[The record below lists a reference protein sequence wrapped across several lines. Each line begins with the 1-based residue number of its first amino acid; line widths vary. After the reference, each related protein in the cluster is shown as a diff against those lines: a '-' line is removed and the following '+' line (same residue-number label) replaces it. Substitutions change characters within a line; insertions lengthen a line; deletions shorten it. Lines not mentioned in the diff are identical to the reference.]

1 MDKKNIKK
9 FLIYSGSS
17 LKSALSQINKNGEGI
32 CFVISKSNI
41 LLGVLTDGDIRRN
54 FLKGTSLFDVVDNL
68 MNINF
73 TFCYFDQTESEIRK
87 KLKNNIKY
95 LPLLDRN
102 HKIVDLADNKKSHYI
117 PIIRPILNGN
127 EQKYLLDCIRSN
139 WISSQGQY
147 VIKFENIFSKIHN
160 NYYSLAVSNGT
171 VALQLALLSI
181 GIKKGDEVIV
191 PDITFVATINAVIY
205 CNAIPVI
212 CEINKDTWCIEPK
225 EIEKL
230 ITPKTKAIIPVHLY
244 GQFCDLNK
252 ILKISKKY
260 KLKVIEDCA
269 EAIGTK
275 KNFNRVGTFSEVAT
289 FSFFGN
295 KTITTGEGGMVIFKE
310 KKVSEMAKILRDH
323 GMNQKKKYW
332 HDVVGYN
339 FRLTN
344 MQAAIGLAQMER
356 LDEIVKKKIKIA
368 EYYYYFFNNNKYI
381 SKLPY
386 FDKSVINSNWLFTII
401 LKKEFDRDLIMKE
414 LLQLGIDCRPMF
426 YPIHLMPPYK
436 KYLRSNSLQNSI
448 SISLSGIS
456 LPTSIDLKKT
466 QIKFI
471 TDSFNEVMKNQ

>member
-1 MDKKNIKK
+1 MYKKNIKK

-17 LKSALSQINKNGEGI
+17 LKYALSIINKNGEGI
-32 CFVISKSNI
+32 CFIINKSNQ

-54 FLKGTSLFDVVDNL
+54 LLKGTNLLDVVDNL
-68 MNINF
+68 MNTNF
-73 TFCYFDQTESEIRK
+73 AFCYFDQSESEIRQ
-87 KLKNNIKY
+87 KLKNDIKF
-95 LPLLDRN
+95 LPLLDRD
-102 HKIVDLADNKKSHYI
+102 HKLVDLADNKKSHNI
-117 PIIRPILNGN
+117 PIIKPILNGN

-147 VIKFENIFSKIHN
+147 VKSFEIFFSKIHN
-160 NYYSLAVSNGT
+160 NYHSLAVSNGT
-171 VALQLALLSI
+171 VALQLALLSL

-191 PDITFVATINAVIY
+191 PDITFIATINAVIY

-212 CEINKDTWCIEPK
+212 CEITNDSWCIDPK

-244 GQFCDLNK
+244 GQFCDLEK
-252 ILKISKKY
+252 IHKISKKY
-260 KLKVIEDCA
+260 NLKVIEDCA

-275 KNFNRVGTFSEVAT
+275 KNFNRVGTFSDAAT

-310 KKVSEMAKILRDH
+310 KKVSERAKILRDH
-323 GMNQKKKYW
+323 GMNPKKKYW
-332 HDVVGYN
+332 HEVVGFN

-356 LDEIVKKKIKIA
+356 LEEIVMKKIKIS
-368 EYYYYFFNNNKYI
+368 EHYNYFFKNNKYI
-381 SKLPY
+381 SKLPLIE
-386 FDKSVINSNWLFTII
+386 KSVINSNWLYTII
-401 LKKEFDRDLIMKE
+401 LNKVFDRDLIIKE
-414 LLQLGIDCRPMF
+414 LLKLGIDCRPMF

-436 KYLRSNSLQNSI
+436 KYSRSKNLKNSI
-448 SISLSGIS
+448 SISLSGLS
-456 LPTSIDLKKT
+456 LPTSIDLKKN

-471 TDSFNEVMKNQ
+471 ADSFNKIMKSQ